1 MTFLFW
7 LLVILLVI
15 VILLVLLTLV
25 PPRVE
30 VTYREGQLGVILRI
44 RPLRIT
50 LRSADAQKRAA
61 KKEKKERKK
70 QKKLEKQKGKP
81 KKAAKAPQ
89 ERTVPLSRIALK
101 AAEFYRGRQG
111 IPVDTLHLDVLIGGE
126 DPASAAIL
134 FGVSQSALGMIWP
147 ILEQNLEVKDRR
159 IRTQLDFMAEK
170 TTLHDAYIVAPIP
183 LFRVLRTL
191 IQTLTWLVAE
201 RNRIKQER
209 ESSYTRKD

>member
-7 LLVILLVI
+7 LLIILAVIVALLVF
-15 VILLVLLTLV
+15 LTLV

-30 VTYREGQLGVILRI
+30 VTYREEQLGVILRL

-61 KKEKKERKK
+61 KKEKKERKQQQKLGK
-70 QKKLEKQKGKP
+70 QKKP
-81 KKAAKAPQ
+81 SKAAKAPK
-89 ERTVPLSRIALK
+89 ERTVPLSQIALK
-101 AAEFYRGRQG
+101 AVEFYRGRQG
-111 IPVDTLHLDVLIGGE
+111 IPVDTLHLDVLIGGD

-147 ILEQNLEVKDRR
+147 VLEQNLEVKDRR
-159 IRTQLDFMAEK
+159 IRTRLDFMVEK
-170 TTLHDAYIVAPIP
+170 TTLHYAYVVAPIP

-191 IQTLTWLVAE
+191 IQTLKWLVPE
-201 RNRIKQER
+201 RNRIKKER
-209 ESSYTRKD
+209 ESLHIRKD